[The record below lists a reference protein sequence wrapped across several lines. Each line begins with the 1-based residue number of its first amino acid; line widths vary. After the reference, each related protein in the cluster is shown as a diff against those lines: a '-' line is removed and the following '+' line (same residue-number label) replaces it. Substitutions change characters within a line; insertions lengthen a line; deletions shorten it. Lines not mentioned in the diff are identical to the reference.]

1 MNKNYTA
8 EVIPYIPVTAWEY
21 IEDSYL
27 TGHIH
32 RGSAYECDDNCGT
45 CDGAMCDYCTRV
57 VNRDVK
63 LALTTEQFRT
73 LLATAFPSEEWE
85 YCMLP
90 VMPSIRDVHS
100 TFPELYKAIITY
112 LDCPDIFQDVTRKS
126 VHVTDEA
133 CTCTDETCTCTDEA
147 CTCKLSYRSTYV
159 RYGVKGS
166 LIMGSINRAHI
177 EYDKNSRTLSISSS
191 NFDELRHVIPSN
203 ILMCLDY
210 NMSGHLSYKDGI
222 FKYAIP
228 IAWLEDAN
236 ISYVYI

>member
-21 IEDSYL
+21 IEDTYL

-90 VMPSIRDVHS
+90 VMPSIRDVHDV
-100 TFPELYKAIITY
+100 FPELYKAIITY
-112 LDCPDIFQDVTRKS
+112 LDCPDIFQDVCKPKPPEAITPPEA
-126 VHVTDEA
+126 VTPEA
-133 CTCTDETCTCTDEA
+133 CTCR
-147 CTCKLSYRSTYV
+147 LSYRSTYV

-166 LIMGSINRAHI
+166 LIMGSTDRAHI
-177 EYDKNSRTLSISSS
+177 EFDMVNRTLSLSSS

-203 ILMCLDY
+203 ILICLDY
-210 NMSGHLSYKDGI
+210 NMSNYLSYKDGI

>member
-21 IEDSYL
+21 IEDRYL

-90 VMPSIRDVHS
+90 VMPSIRDVHDV
-100 TFPELYKAIITY
+100 FPELYKAIITY
-112 LDCPDIFQDVTRKS
+112 LDCPDIFQDVCKPKPPEAIIPPE
-126 VHVTDEA
+126 VVTPEA
-133 CTCTDETCTCTDEA
+133 CTCR
-147 CTCKLSYRSTYV
+147 LSYRSTYV

-166 LIMGSINRAHI
+166 LIMGSIYRAHI
-177 EYDKNSRTLSISSS
+177 EYDKGSRTLSLSSS

>member
-1 MNKNYTA
+1 MNKNYTV

-32 RGSAYECDDNCGT
+32 RGSAYECDDDCGT

-57 VNRDVK
+57 INRDVK
-63 LALTTEQFRT
+63 FALSSEQFRT

-85 YCMLP
+85 CCVLP
-90 VMPSIRDVHS
+90 VMPSIRDVHDV
-100 TFPELYKAIITY
+100 FPELYKAIITY
-112 LDCPDIFQDVTRKS
+112 LDCPDIFQDVCKPKPPEAITPPEA
-126 VHVTDEA
+126 VTPEA
-133 CTCTDETCTCTDEA
+133 CTCR
-147 CTCKLSYRSTYV
+147 LSYRSTYV

-177 EYDKNSRTLSISSS
+177 EYDKGSRTLSLSSS

-210 NMSGHLSYKDGI
+210 NMSGRLSYKDGI

>member
-1 MNKNYTA
+1 MSKNYTV

-32 RGSAYECDDNCGT
+32 RGSAYECDDDCGT

-57 VNRDVK
+57 INRDVK
-63 LALTTEQFRT
+63 FALSSEQFRT

-85 YCMLP
+85 CCVLP
-90 VMPSIRDVHS
+90 VMPSIRDVHDV
-100 TFPELYKAIITY
+100 FPELYKAIITY
-112 LDCPDIFQDVTRKS
+112 LDCPDIFQDVCKPKPPETITPPEA
-126 VHVTDEA
+126 VTPEA
-133 CTCTDETCTCTDEA
+133 CTCR
-147 CTCKLSYRSTYV
+147 LSYRSTYV

-177 EYDKNSRTLSISSS
+177 EYDKGSRTLSLSSS